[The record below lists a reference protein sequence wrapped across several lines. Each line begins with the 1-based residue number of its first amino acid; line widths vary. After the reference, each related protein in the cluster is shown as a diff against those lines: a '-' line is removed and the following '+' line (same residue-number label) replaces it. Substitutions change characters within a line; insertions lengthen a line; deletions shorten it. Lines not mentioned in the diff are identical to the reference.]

1 MVFDTKTWLKA
12 IVIKYD
18 RGQPYLLQYVLED
31 EELDNL
37 TKLIDALSQLRVDEA
52 IADYKY
58 KGNDNQ

>member
-18 RGQPYLLQYVLED
+18 KGQPYLLQYVLED

-37 TKLIDALSQLRVDEA
+37 TKLIDALSQLRIDEA

>member
-12 IVIKYD
+12 IVIKYEK
-18 RGQPYLLQYVLED
+18 GQPYLLQYVLED
-31 EELDNL
+31 EELNNL
-37 TKLIDALSQLRVDEA
+37 TKLIDALSQLRIDEA

>member
-37 TKLIDALSQLRVDEA
+37 TKLIDALSELRIDEA

>member
-12 IVIKYD
+12 IVIKYEG
-18 RGQPYLLQYVLED
+18 GQPYLLQYVLD
-31 EELDNL
+31 NEELDNL
-37 TKLIDALSQLRVDEA
+37 TKLIDALSELRIDEA

>member
-37 TKLIDALSQLRVDEA
+37 TKLIDALSTLRVDEA
-52 IADYKY
+52 LADYRL

>member
-12 IVIKYD
+12 IVIKYE
-18 RGQPYLLQYVLED
+18 RGQPYLLQYVLD
-31 EELDNL
+31 NEELDNL
-37 TKLIDALSQLRVDEA
+37 TKLIDALSELRIDEA

>member
-1 MVFDTKTWLKA
+1 MVFDTKTWLTS

-18 RGQPYLLQYVLED
+18 KGQPYLLQYVLED

-37 TKLIDALSQLRVDEA
+37 TKLIDALSQLRIDEA